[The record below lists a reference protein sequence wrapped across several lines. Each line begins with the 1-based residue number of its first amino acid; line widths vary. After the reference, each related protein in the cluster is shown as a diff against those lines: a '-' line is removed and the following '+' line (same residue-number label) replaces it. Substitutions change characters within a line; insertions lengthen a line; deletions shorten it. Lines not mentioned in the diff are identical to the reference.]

1 MVEFCPKH
9 FAIFLP
15 LKVANIPEFLMLQK
29 KRDSRVNHCMS
40 TSFMGLDDSFNDRMY
55 KDAQKDQ
62 TEEKPAGTILVFLP
76 GWGDIDTL
84 QKRLAQNFDPKRF
97 KILPLHSQVTPQQQ
111 QEIFEPAPAG
121 VRKIVLTTNIAEASI
136 TVEGT
141 EFVIDSARAKEVSYD
156 PYLKVGTLTT
166 SWISKAS
173 AKQRAGRAGRTQGGL
188 CFHLFCRERYNK
200 VDDFLPP
207 ELLRSPLEEGPLSI
221 SGQYRSIQPFTALKA
236 QSLQVLTMRQHFVVA
251 DSTFSRSDQ
260 LWHPDFHF
268 ACDVRLDIMSQVHN
282 ERGCIPCFNCC
293 VAVPQDKF
301 VAVEYFGSFYQTLRP
316 GLNWAGCFLSQL
328 RSQSSAI
335 HQLFSARAP
344 RFQCCVCLV
353 GFHGIFLTMPEGD
366 KVLLKSS
373 QGEIFEVEPE
383 VACMSTLVRNMVD
396 DSGTDEEIPLPNV
409 KTAILSKVIDY
420 CKYHK
425 DSPPEEIQK
434 PLKSTN
440 LVECGVSEWDNEY
453 VNIEQEVLFELILA
467 ANYLDIKSLLDLTCA
482 KVASMIKGKNT
493 EEIRK
498 QFNIVNDFTPEEE
511 AQVREENRWCEDA

>member
-1 MVEFCPKH
+1 MVSAVPRRGEGGVNLPIADDLDDTLDSTYSQPAPSPQEEAAMAPSPYPSPNLAGLEVPDVIEPRPVLSDNFDVSTLCPGMILVHGTECAMAVPIPGEDITEASMTILDPANGEPLLKAEVFRGSECEAPPNFSPMIGDDWPPENYWPH
-9 FAIFLP
+9 SSDRGNQHPSILLTTLP
-15 LKVANIPEFLMLQK
+15 MNIPRSDDEDDVNEDAGENVQNHSSCYLVHADEQSLEFDIYNGNGAFWGRMGRDHSRSCRFMMRGGNFGEVRYFVDGVFEDHAVLFTDMLQ
-29 KRDSRVNHCMS
+29 D
-40 TSFMGLDDSFNDRMY
+40 
-55 KDAQKDQ
+55 
-62 TEEKPAGTILVFLP
+62 TIADGEALE
-76 GWGDIDTL
+76 
-84 QKRLAQNFDPKRF
+84 LADLAF
-97 KILPLHSQVTPQQQ
+97 
-111 QEIFEPAPAG
+111 G
-121 VRKIVLTTNIAEASI
+121 EARSH
-136 TVEGT
+136 
-141 EFVIDSARAKEVSYD
+141 
-156 PYLKVGTLTT
+156 
-166 SWISKAS
+166 
-173 AKQRAGRAGRTQGGL
+173 GGL
-188 CFHLFCRERYNK
+188 
-200 VDDFLPP
+200 VIVSQAD
-207 ELLRSPLEEGPLSI
+207 
-221 SGQYRSIQPFTALKA
+221 
-236 QSLQVLTMRQHFVVA
+236 LTFV
-251 DSTFSRSDQ
+251 
-260 LWHPDFHF
+260 
-268 ACDVRLDIMSQVHN
+268 
-282 ERGCIPCFNCC
+282 C
-293 VAVPQDKF
+293 VAVGPRL
-301 VAVEYFGSFYQTLRP
+301 VENLLESLISVSP
-316 GLNWAGCFLSQL
+316 N
-328 RSQSSAI
+328 
-335 HQLFSARAP
+335 
-344 RFQCCVCLV
+344 
-353 GFHGIFLTMPEGD
+353 MPEGD